1 MVRIMFLVRNMVFF
15 GSDFWFG
22 MVRFLVRVCVR
33 FAFVVRVL
41 VLVCL
46 RFAFLVRVLGRV
58 LFRLAIFGSCTFE
71 FLRKMRKHFNEHSTD
86 NTHIHLHAQTCLSDC
101 MLVLYGGL

>member
-1 MVRIMFLVRNMVFF
+1 MFFGSEYGFF